1 MSSLDISFETF
12 LFMSV
17 LFLFFFLFFIPSL
30 NGNIRISKDYNCTD
44 TSENANCEQYY
55 VPLKK
60 CNFIIKPKKVINIY
74 EESLRNYVELNPL
87 ASACLK
93 CATCIAVASEVHA
106 IFSESVEGCKKKFE
120 IENVITKKLSNLCLA
135 GYRNYDLR
143 KYKSLYTLTDKHKK
157 TTHVNTAMNGKW
169 PKKLRE
175 ISCLFKDHMEVG
187 KLYKNYLDGP
197 FNMTDYLCR
206 NGGVFRDCL
215 NVGFKEVILPNEE
228 QGILSYIFNCF

>member
-135 GYRNYDLR
+135 GYR
-143 KYKSLYTLTDKHKK
+143 
-157 TTHVNTAMNGKW
+157 
-169 PKKLRE
+169 KLRE